1 MKRKLKEKQ
10 EKGTKKTILQ
20 WCEERPSL
28 WKSLKMIW
36 FDALLIPCFMIAA
49 YFFAMYCIGNGAYNY
64 SDEAYNELK
73 TAIESNITE
82 DFGMDEKSLRESV
95 DEFELYYK
103 DGKSIIV
110 CRNVIG
116 HFVAE
121 VKAELSEDKLEK
133 VELEENDLSE
143 EDTNRTY
150 YSAPT
155 IRNYNSR
162 GDYLKDHYLEVATWL
177 FGGFCVWFFGVKCL
191 FNLLLFV
198 FAKGFIKISEI
209 RNSKSQV

>member
-1 MKRKLKEKQ
+1 
-10 EKGTKKTILQ
+10 
-20 WCEERPSL
+20 
-28 WKSLKMIW
+28 
-36 FDALLIPCFMIAA
+36 MIAA

-82 DFGMDEKSLRESV
+82 DFGMDEKSLR
-95 DEFELYYK
+95 
-103 DGKSIIV
+103 
-110 CRNVIG
+110 G

-177 FGGFCVWFFGVKCL
+177 FGGFCVWF
-191 FNLLLFV
+191 LLLFV